1 MNMKSFVAG
10 MGTGAVILVVG
21 MALAGAAQAP
31 ATKGGAV
38 KAPALPAEATFQEL
52 TTQVLNV
59 VNKKGDIVA
68 KVQSSTAG
76 GEVVIFSDA
85 GQPVAVL
92 KVQGSGGAFA
102 IADRNQSERVRLT
115 ADGVVEVLG
124 SGTDEVMARMAAF
137 KVEGSSKSATGR
149 SDFSGQFSAYQKSG
163 VLVTQLP
170 K

>member
-10 MGTGAVILVVG
+10 MGTGAAILVVG
-21 MALAGAAQAP
+21 MSLAGAAQAP
-31 ATKGGAV
+31 ATKGGAAKV
-38 KAPALPAEATFQEL
+38 PALPTEATFQEL

-68 KVQSSTAG
+68 KVQAGAAG
-76 GEVVIFSDA
+76 GEVVIFSEG

-92 KVQGSGGAFA
+92 GVQGGGGAFA
-102 IADRNQSERVRLT
+102 IRDRDQSERVRMT
-115 ADGVVEVLG
+115 AEGVVEVLG
-124 SGTDEVMARMAAF
+124 SGNGEVMARMAAF